1 MYNCDITINS
11 NDNFILES
19 KMSNDEI
26 KAKIAA
32 AMATVLATT
41 GVINADDGKSK
52 TPDNVRNSNTET
64 QYDAT
69 RVKAGHIEQ
78 KLLNEANPKVTE
90 RKGLVMSGRPVSTE
104 EYKTPHAAITY
115 RTFNDTGEKE
125 TEFFSVGCK
134 LTIKENGTYIGQEG
148 EPLTSE
154 EASKR
159 LDNFEKQAFPTINI
173 LDHARNMQER

>member
-1 MYNCDITINS
+1 
-11 NDNFILES
+11 
-19 KMSNDEI
+19 MSNDEI

-52 TPDNVRNSNTET
+52 TPDNVQNSNTET

-69 RVKAGHIEQ
+69 RVKAGHIEH
-78 KLLNEANPKVTE
+78 KLLNDANTEVTE
-90 RKGLVMSGRPVSTE
+90 KNGVAMSGRPVSTE
-104 EYKTPHAAITY
+104 EYKTPHAAIIY

-125 TEFFSVGCK
+125 TEFFSVGCR
-134 LTIKENGTYIGQEG
+134 LTIKENGTYTGQEG